1 MIVREIND
9 WNNSQKLL
17 KTSVK
22 DLLPI
27 KIKKVFSNG
36 FFTKIE
42 QNRQL

>member
-22 DLLPI
+22 HLLPI
-27 KIKKVFSNG
+27 KIKKVFSNC

-42 QNRQL
+42 QTRQL

>member
-27 KIKKVFSNG
+27 KIKKVF
-36 FFTKIE
+36 
-42 QNRQL
+42 